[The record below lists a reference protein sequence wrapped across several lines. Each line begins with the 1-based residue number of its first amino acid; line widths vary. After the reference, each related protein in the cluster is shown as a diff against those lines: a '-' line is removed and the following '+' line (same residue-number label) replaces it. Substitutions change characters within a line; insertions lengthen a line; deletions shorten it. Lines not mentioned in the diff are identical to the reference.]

1 MQKRK
6 NSVLVLNKVWIPIH
20 IVEWQKAMSLII
32 QESVR
37 PLDNDLIAYDF
48 EDWINFSNLTEEYP
62 KINTVKY
69 KIALPEIILLK
80 NYDRLP
86 LRDVKY
92 SRMTLFERDNFKC
105 CFCGKKFPK
114 LELTVD
120 HIIPRSKG
128 GLTNWSNTVSA
139 CRKCNSIKADKSVE
153 EVNFKM
159 HYKPK
164 KPKWVSPI
172 SKLSPDHPCKSW
184 NKFLDRTL
192 VDI

>member
-1 MQKRK
+1 MSKRK
-6 NSVLVLNKVWIPIH
+6 NNVLVLNKVWIPIH

-37 PLDNDLIAYDF
+37 PLDRDLIAYDLN
-48 EDWINFSNLTEEYP
+48 DWLEFSNISEDYP
-62 KINTVKY
+62 KVKTIRY

-80 NYDRLP
+80 QYDRLP

-92 SRMTLFERDNFKC
+92 SRMTLFERDNYKC
-105 CFCGKKFPK
+105 CFCGKKFSK

-128 GLTNWSNTVSA
+128 GLTNWDNTVSA
-139 CRKCNSIKADKSVE
+139 CKKCNSLKADKSIE
-153 EVNFKM
+153 ELNLKM

-164 KPKWVSPI
+164 KPKWISPI
-172 SKLSPDHPCKSW
+172 SKLSHDHPCKSW
-184 NKFLDRTL
+184 DKFLDRTL
-192 VDI
+192 VSL